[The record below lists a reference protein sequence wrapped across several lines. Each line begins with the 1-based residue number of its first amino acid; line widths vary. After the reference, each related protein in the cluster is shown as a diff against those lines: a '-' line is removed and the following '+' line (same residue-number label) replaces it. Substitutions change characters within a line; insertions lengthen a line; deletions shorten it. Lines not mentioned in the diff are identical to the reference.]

1 MLVRRAAGFLIRR
14 ALALRA
20 LACLSVVVGVACGRS
35 DSDATRTEDT
45 SPPAAAESAVHRPEE
60 LVAAAMDLVGFLRGQ
75 VPFSRLRLADTVT
88 LRLGIEE
95 GGTMRRV
102 ARERLREPSAWSV
115 KSLNGGFTYAFAPH
129 PSLTSVETRVG
140 RHVRCMDH
148 DLTATDPELGALP
161 HVGVVLSPP
170 DFSSC
175 LQTWNL
181 TIVFD
186 AALKPPTVVA
196 VIYDQFEW

>member
-1 MLVRRAAGFLIRR
+1 MMTEPRGAPVRRAAATCAVLVLI
-14 ALALRA
+14 
-20 LACLSVVVGVACGRS
+20 ACAPER
-35 DSDATRTEDT
+35 DEAPPEDT
-45 SPPAAAESAVHRPEE
+45 ASPPPTLSATHQPEE
-60 LVAAAMDLVGFLRGQ
+60 LVTAATDVVGFLRGDI
-75 VPFSRLRLADTVT
+75 PFSRLRLADTVT
-88 LRLGIEE
+88 LRLGVEE

-102 ARERLREPSAWSV
+102 ARQGLREPSAWAV
-115 KSLNGGFTYAFAPH
+115 QSLNGGFNYVFAPP
-129 PSLTSVETRVG
+129 PSLTSVDTRVG

-170 DFSSC
+170 NFSSC

-186 AALKPPTVVA
+186 PQLKPPTVVA